1 MADARPGR
9 ISSPDQHAA
18 VPLWRDVRVLRWLFQ
33 LVVLAAVAALVY
45 FLTRNLIVN
54 LGRLGLTLS
63 FAFLERP
70 AGFNISEGSAV
81 LDYGRTSRMWEAFVV
96 GVLNTLRAS
105 AIGIVLATLL
115 GTLVGVARL
124 SSNWLVSRIALA
136 YTELM
141 QNTPL
146 LVQLFFW
153 FTLITALP
161 RQRPD
166 EIARLGGFSIGPVT
180 FPTLAYFSQR
190 ASALPGIALY
200 DSFRLWWP
208 FLVAGLVV
216 AGILWTVRVRMK
228 MRQGVPATGQLWWAL
243 GGFLVTVLIGWLVV
257 PGAPLALQLPGLE
270 GETIAQYT
278 SGWILSSN
286 FQALLLGLVLYTAAF
301 IAEVVRSGIQA
312 VAHGQIEAATSLGL
326 TRPQRLRLIVLPQAL
341 RVIVPPLINQY
352 LNLTKNSSLAIA
364 VAYPDLFNISQTI
377 GNQTGQNIQVVA
389 LVMGTYL
396 VISLFISAIMNLVN
410 QRMQIVER

>member
-33 LVVLAAVAALVY
+33 IAVLAAVAALVY

-166 EIARLGGFSIGPVT
+166 
-180 FPTLAYFSQR
+180 
-190 ASALPGIALY
+190 
-200 DSFRLWWP
+200 
-208 FLVAGLVV
+208 
-216 AGILWTVRVRMK
+216 
-228 MRQGVPATGQLWWAL
+228 
-243 GGFLVTVLIGWLVV
+243 
-257 PGAPLALQLPGLE
+257 
-270 GETIAQYT
+270 
-278 SGWILSSN
+278 
-286 FQALLLGLVLYTAAF
+286 
-301 IAEVVRSGIQA
+301 
-312 VAHGQIEAATSLGL
+312 
-326 TRPQRLRLIVLPQAL
+326 
-341 RVIVPPLINQY
+341 
-352 LNLTKNSSLAIA
+352 
-364 VAYPDLFNISQTI
+364 
-377 GNQTGQNIQVVA
+377 
-389 LVMGTYL
+389 
-396 VISLFISAIMNLVN
+396 
-410 QRMQIVER
+410 